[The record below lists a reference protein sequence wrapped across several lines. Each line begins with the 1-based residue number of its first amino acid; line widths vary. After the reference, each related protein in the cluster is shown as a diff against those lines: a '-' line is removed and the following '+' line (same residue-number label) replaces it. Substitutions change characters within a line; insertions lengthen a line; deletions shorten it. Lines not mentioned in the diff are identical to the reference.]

1 MANFLALPLTSFLHT
16 HAQSFSSC
24 ARRKRPRPEEEDD
37 MDRTPLERAV
47 NAVKNGTMGLRLAA
61 KTYGIQ
67 QNKLF
72 RVLHGVQKMNS
83 QMGRPTA
90 MPKEVEDI
98 LAQKLRELI
107 KNHFYLELVNLL
119 SWRRIFVR
127 SWASRPRDGSRGVS
141 GSATFLSPKKEAP
154 CGGSPGDLWPP
165 KS

>member
-1 MANFLALPLTSFLHT
+1 
-16 HAQSFSSC
+16 
-24 ARRKRPRPEEEDD
+24 

-90 MPKEVEDI
+90 VPKEVEDI

-107 KNHFYLELVNLL
+107 KNHFYLELVNLP
-119 SWRRIFVR
+119 FV
-127 SWASRPRDGSRGVS
+127 AQDICEKLGIK
-141 GSATFLSPKKEAP
+141 ATGWIAGRKWVTAPKKKRHAEGP
-154 CGGSPGDLWPP
+154 PETYGPP
-165 KS
+165 KVKRPKK